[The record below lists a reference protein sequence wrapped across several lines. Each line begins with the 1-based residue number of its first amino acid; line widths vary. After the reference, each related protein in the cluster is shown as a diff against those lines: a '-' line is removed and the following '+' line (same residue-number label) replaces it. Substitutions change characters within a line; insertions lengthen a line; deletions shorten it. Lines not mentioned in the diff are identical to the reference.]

1 MNRTLKRPM
10 FRMGGSTGT
19 GITSGLDTPKRGI
32 VDGPGKYSQPAT
44 DAELV
49 QKSLARTKE
58 VLPIL
63 EELQGTQSP
72 FSAAGGPGFLTSFGL
87 DLMSRPSRGRGLTGF
102 LNTAAESA
110 KGPFENLQA
119 AQMMNR
125 RRRGEQAADTFSNI
139 LASEYSLEE
148 ERQKQAASGTSDRDP
163 FKFEKE
169 IEVLEKRITSNNTL
183 KAENKRLQ
191 EEINSLQSNLAKP
204 NANQAE
210 INSQIQQK
218 QKALNNNN
226 QGISINQTVID
237 QIKGADEFKL
247 AEAAYIIETYGADSE
262 EYEEFKKTGK
272 LPRVESAD
280 GGRIGYRMGTPQP
293 MMPGVAEAD
302 EGQVQDLSYNELR
315 ARLPQSIDNDVV
327 QVIAN
332 SKQALLDFAN
342 IRDQQDVNEFNQRYN
357 VSLNISQEG

>member
-49 QKSLARTKE
+49 QKSLSRTKE

-125 RRRGEQAADTFSNI
+125 RRKGEQAADTFSNI

-148 ERQKQAASGTSDRDP
+148 EKQKQANETSQ
-163 FKFEKE
+163 KFERIERANLSNEFYDNKIKEKENDLLNASPQERENVQKE
-169 IEVLEKRITSNNTL
+169 INLLIEKKDDQYNSIISGKMSN
-183 KAENKRLQ
+183 
-191 EEINSLQSNLAKP
+191 
-204 NANQAE
+204 
-210 INSQIQQK
+210 
-218 QKALNNNN
+218 
-226 QGISINQTVID
+226 
-237 QIKGADEFKL
+237 DEFVKDIIIAGVKNDIFDPEKVAKKFPDL
-247 AEAAYIIETYGADSE
+247 ANLLY
-262 EYEEFKKTGK
+262 
-272 LPRVESAD
+272 AD
-280 GGRIGYRMGTPQP
+280 GGRAGYNLGGQV
-293 MMPGVAEAD
+293 MMPGVANAE
-302 EGQVQDLSYNELR
+302 EEQVQDLSYNELR
-315 ARLPQSIDNDVV
+315 SRLPQSISNDVV
-327 QVIAN
+327 QVISQ

-342 IRDQQDVNEFNQRYN
+342 IRDQQDVQEFNQKYN
-357 VSLNISQEG
+357 VSLNIAQEG

>member
-32 VDGPGKYSQPAT
+32 VDGPGKYSQPPI
-44 DAELV
+44 DDELV
-49 QKSLARTKE
+49 QTSLAKTKQ

-63 EELQGTQSP
+63 EQLRGTQSP
-72 FSAAGGPGFLTSFGL
+72 FSASGVPGFLTSFGL
-87 DLMSRPSRGRGLTGF
+87 DLLGRPPSGNIF
-102 LNTAAESA
+102 QTAALAA

-125 RRRGEQAADTFSNI
+125 RRKGDQAADTFSNI
-139 LASEYSLEE
+139 LASEYSLKEAE
-148 ERQKQAASGTSDRDP
+148 IDATSGTSDRDP

-183 KAENKRLQ
+183 QAENKRLQ
-191 EEINSLQSNLAKP
+191 EEINSLQSNLANP

-218 QKALNNNN
+218 QQALNNNN
-226 QGISINQTVID
+226 QVISINQTVID

-280 GGRIGYRMGTPQP
+280 GGRIGYKMGTPEP
-293 MMPGVAEAD
+293 MMPGVAKAD